1 MTCRAGVRALASRLA
16 AATVAAPAA
25 AGAQSWRTFD
35 VSRQLHD
42 STPLLVRLEYEAGTL
57 AVHAA
62 QSPVLYNARLRYDAE
77 RTQPRYDYT
86 PATRTLRLGMQKRAE
101 GLSLERGEAGELRV
115 ELTRVA
121 PLDLELRLGAVE
133 ADLDFSGL
141 RIDHLK
147 IESDASEA
155 AVRFDTPNPERMRAL
170 TFQVGAAS
178 LEVGRLANANAD
190 HIRVQAGVGSV
201 DLDFSGRWTQDI
213 DLTLEMALGS
223 ARLRVPRDVGIQL
236 DAQRF
241 LATYERAGL
250 VKRGDVWVSE
260 NYDRAT
266 YKLRIRSRVTIGR
279 FELERS

>member
-1 MTCRAGVRALASRLA
+1 MRRRTRLLRALAAVLL
-16 AATVAAPAA
+16 AAPAA

-42 STPLLVRLEYEAGTL
+42 STPLLVRLEYEAGSL

-62 QSPVLYNARLRYDAE
+62 QTPVLYSARLRYDAAL
-77 RTQPRYDYT
+77 TQPRYDYT
-86 PATRTLRLGMQKRAE
+86 PATRTLRLGLQKRAE

-115 ELTRVA
+115 ELSRVA

-147 IESDASEA
+147 VESDASEA
-155 AVRFDTPNPERMRAL
+155 TVRFDTPNPERMRAL
-170 TFQVGAAS
+170 AFQVGAAS
-178 LEVGRLANANAD
+178 LKVARLANANAD

-223 ARLRVPRDVGIQL
+223 ARLRVPRDVGVQL
-236 DAQRF
+236 EAKRF
-241 LATYERAGL
+241 LASYERAGL

-260 NYDRAT
+260 NWDTAPF
-266 YKLRIRSRVTIGR
+266 KLRIRSQMTIGK
-279 FELERS
+279 FELERSE